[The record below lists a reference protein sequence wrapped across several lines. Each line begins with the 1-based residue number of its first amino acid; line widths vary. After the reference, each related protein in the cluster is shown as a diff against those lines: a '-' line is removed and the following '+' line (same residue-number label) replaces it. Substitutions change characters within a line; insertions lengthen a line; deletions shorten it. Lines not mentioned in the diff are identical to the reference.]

1 MTNNG
6 DLAHRKRVVIT
17 GLGCITPLGLD
28 VQTTW
33 SNMLAG
39 KSGVGPITHFD
50 ASNFKTKIAA
60 EVKGFDGVAMF
71 GTRDVRRIDR
81 FCQFAMAAARQ
92 AIQDSGLTITDDN
105 RDRIGVL
112 VGSGIGGLTTLFD
125 QITIFFDRGPSRVSP
140 FVINMMIPDSA
151 GGAIAID
158 MGLHGP
164 NYAITAACATGAYS
178 IGEAAETI
186 RRGAADVML
195 AGGSEAVIV
204 PITLAGLN
212 VMTAI
217 STHNEDP
224 ERASRPF
231 DAQRDGFVMGEG
243 VAVLVLESLEF
254 AQARGARILA
264 EVTGFGATNDAFHIT
279 APPEKGEGA
288 AACMALALKDAG
300 LTPLEIGYI
309 NAHGTGTIL
318 NDKSET
324 AAIKTV
330 FGEQAYRVP
339 ISSTKSMIGHL
350 LGAAGAVEA
359 LICVKVLQDNILPPT
374 INYENIDPE
383 CDLDYIPNTARQ
395 ATVTHIMTNSFGFGG
410 HNATLI
416 ISRFDQ
422 N

>member
-33 SNMLAG
+33 SNILAG

-60 EVKGFDGVAMF
+60 EVKGFDGVVMF

-92 AIQDSGLTITDDN
+92 AVQDSGLAITDDN
-105 RDRIGVL
+105 RERIGVL

-178 IGEAAETI
+178 IGEATEII

-217 STHNEDP
+217 STRNDDP
-224 ERASRPF
+224 TRASRPF

-243 VAVLVLESLEF
+243 VAVLVLESLEY

-288 AACMALALKDAG
+288 AACMALALKDSG

-330 FGEQAYRVP
+330 FGEQAYWVP

-359 LICVKVLQDNILPPT
+359 LICVKVLQDNMLPPT

-395 ATVTHIMTNSFGFGG
+395 AIVDHIMTNSFGFGG
-410 HNATLI
+410 HNAVLV